1 VNETASGALRPGEGS
16 VVDRPA
22 VTVDRSSDRFCPVPV
37 LRVGGELCLVNAPL
51 VEAETAKVLPEAL
64 LGLVL
69 DLSDLRLGDE
79 LGLLILPMIARRAER
94 EHGLRVALAGAS
106 TAVRARL
113 RQLGARF
120 LDNFDTVEQARASL
134 ECDPTPRSFAVRL
147 PFDAGAPRQA
157 REIVGYACDRW
168 GQAEVA
174 RAGQII
180 VSELVANAVEHA
192 RPTLELVVR
201 LRDRVQIEVA
211 DGSPDPPVPADPRRP
226 ASCRPARGYGLIMV
240 NAFSANWGFLPTERG
255 KIVWA
260 TLPRAG
266 TVPCTR

>member
-1 VNETASGALRPGEGS
+1 MD
-16 VVDRPA
+16 DRPA
-22 VTVDRSSDRFCPVPV
+22 ITVDRSSEGFRPVPV

-51 VEAETAKVLPEAL
+51 VEVETAKILPEAL

-94 EHGLRVALAGAS
+94 EYGLRVALAGAS

-120 LDNFDTVEQARASL
+120 LGIFDTVEQARASL
-134 ECDPTPRSFAVRL
+134 EYDPTPRSFAVSL
-147 PFDAGAPRQA
+147 PFDASASCQA
-157 REIVGYACDRW
+157 RDIVEYACDRW
-168 GQAEVA
+168 GQDEVS

-180 VSELVANAVEHA
+180 VSELVANAIEHA
-192 RPTLELVVR
+192 CPTLELVVR

-211 DGSPDPPVPADPRRP
+211 DGSPDQPVPADRGRQ
-226 ASCRPARGYGLIMV
+226 ASCRRSDGYGLIMV
-240 NAFSANWGFLPTERG
+240 DAFSANWGFLPTVQG

-260 TLPRAG
+260 MLPRAG
-266 TVPCTR
+266 TLSRSW